1 MTNFSDF
8 QYEPVPMAGE
18 ETMGDKWNAGVT
30 DGELWHQM
38 ELVLDSGL
46 LYPQVVM
53 QQRYSESLCARRLNN
68 FDSKKSH

>member
-1 MTNFSDF
+1 MLASR
-8 QYEPVPMAGE
+8 MASYGI
-18 ETMGDKWNAGVT
+18 
-30 DGELWHQM
+30 QM

-53 QQRYSESLCARRLNN
+53 QQRYSEFMRSCLNN